1 MDTETEAVL
10 TQPYKEISYK
20 MNLLLKT
27 GELLVRSGADTSR
40 ITRNMLRAASYMGI
54 PKNRIH
60 YHITYTT
67 LMLNIND
74 DTHSYTEF
82 RKCQYHGVNLAAIMA
97 ISKMIWR
104 AMEENYPLDRY
115 EKELLKIQ
123 HQPSP
128 YPLIMRAAGASFA
141 CGGFSMLFGA
151 DWIAFFATAIASFI
165 GFFVRELCR
174 HYAFHTYATTAIT
187 AFAASMVAWST
198 QFAFPSSTPLYPMM
212 SCSLFLIPG
221 IPMINAID
229 DMLNNFINGGI
240 IRLVNALLIISCMTF
255 GIVLALW
262 IGNVHDFTTLPILPD
277 SLYASQALAALIGSV
292 GYSVIFN
299 VPKRLLWVT
308 GVGGIIVVDL
318 KNLLVIEAG
327 MYSASATFIACAFLG
342 IITMRAVHWFHAP
355 SVVLNIPSIIP
366 MVPGVLFYRLLF
378 AILNIQ
384 AITGSELLN
393 GLRSGFAGTTII
405 LAMAIGVTVPSL
417 FIRTYIQRDELLHI
431 KNILERRYQ

>member
-104 AMEENYPLDRY
+104 AMEENYPLERY

-141 CGGFSMLFGA
+141 CGGFSILFGA

-198 QFAFPSSTPLYPMM
+198 QFVFPSSTPLYPMM

-308 GVGGIIVVDL
+308 GIGGIIVVDL

-327 MYSASATFIACAFLG
+327 MDSASATFIACAFLG
-342 IITMRAVHWFHAP
+342 IITVCPF
-355 SVVLNIPSIIP
+355 
-366 MVPGVLFYRLLF
+366 
-378 AILNIQ
+378 
-384 AITGSELLN
+384 
-393 GLRSGFAGTTII
+393 
-405 LAMAIGVTVPSL
+405 
-417 FIRTYIQRDELLHI
+417 FIR
-431 KNILERRYQ
+431 